1 MRGLLIL
8 PALLAGLSAGCAGG
22 GSAPK
27 PQPAPAV
34 QAKPEVS
41 YEQVKRLALA
51 APGVNCKK
59 TEDQKLGPVLRG
71 EIYKRLSCDGKGI
84 VDYVVGQ
91 AAVDTQFGPAR
102 RINPRDPLWRG
113 RQGPTLVSLGVAVE
127 SPPGLRALPEAIRG
141 SCGCGEVVAPLKK

>member
-1 MRGLLIL
+1 MRRRR
-8 PALLAGLSAGCAGG
+8 LSAEASAG
-22 GSAPK
+22 
-27 PQPAPAV
+27 PAV

-113 RQGPTLVSLGVAVE
+113 RQGPTLVRWRWNRPLGCVPFRRPSAGAVAA
-127 SPPGLRALPEAIRG
+127 GRLWRR
-141 SCGCGEVVAPLKK
+141 

>member
-1 MRGLLIL
+1 MRRLLIL
-8 PALLAGLSAGCAGG
+8 PALLAGLSAGCGGG

-59 TEDQKLGPVLRG
+59 TDDQKLGPVLRG
-71 EIYKRLSCDGKGI
+71 EIYKRLSCDGEAI
-84 VDYVVGQ
+84 VDYVAGQ
-91 AAVDTQFGPAR
+91 TAVQTQFGPAR
-102 RINPRDPLWRG
+102 RINPRDPLWRA
-113 RQGPTLVSLGVAVE
+113 RQGPTLVSLGVAVKP
-127 SPPGLRALPEAIRG
+127 PPGLRALPRRIRR
-141 SCGCGEVVAPLKK
+141 SCGCGEVIAPLEK